1 MFTFYSFYLN
11 LDFHIFYS
19 MHSEVIPAHSRVVRA
34 RLKWANCSAAELRGR
49 VGNQEF
55 GSGHVKSQMPLKYPR
70 GDAERTELG
79 TSDVGLG
86 NHIWHL

>member
-11 LDFHIFYS
+11 LDFCIFYNL
-19 MHSEVIPAHSRVVRA
+19 HSEVIPAHYRAVRA
-34 RLKWANCSAAELRGR
+34 RLKWAECSAAEPRGR

-55 GSGHVKSQMPLKYPR
+55 GSGHVRSQMPLKYPR

-79 TSDVGLG
+79 KSDVGLG
-86 NHIWHL
+86 NHI